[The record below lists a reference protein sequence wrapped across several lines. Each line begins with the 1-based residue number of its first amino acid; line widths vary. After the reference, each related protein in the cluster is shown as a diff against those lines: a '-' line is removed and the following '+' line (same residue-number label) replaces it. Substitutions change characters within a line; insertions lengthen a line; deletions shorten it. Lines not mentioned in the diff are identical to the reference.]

1 MKTVMILAAL
11 IGLTACSAA
20 ETLAKPTGPAFALN
34 TGRWQPST
42 ADLQLP
48 SQGKAE

>member
-1 MKTVMILAAL
+1 MKTVMLLAAL

-48 SQGKAE
+48 SEGKTE

>member
-1 MKTVMILAAL
+1 MKTIVILAAL

-20 ETLAKPTGPAFALN
+20 ETLAKPTGPTFALN
-34 TGRWQPST
+34 TGRWQPSP

-48 SQGKAE
+48 SEGKAE

>member
-1 MKTVMILAAL
+1 MKTVMLLAAL

-48 SQGKAE
+48 SEGKAE

>member
-1 MKTVMILAAL
+1 MKSIVILAAL
-11 IGLTACSAA
+11 IGLTACSAG

-48 SQGKAE
+48 AEGKTE

>member
-34 TGRWQPST
+34 TGRWQPSI

-48 SQGKAE
+48 SEGKTE

>member
-1 MKTVMILAAL
+1 MKTVMFLAAL
-11 IGLTACSAA
+11 LGLTACSAA

-48 SQGKAE
+48 PQGNAE